1 MKTVIALLLLIPS
14 LSWGNI
20 NKNLNLYD
28 PEVEIYD
35 LLSHYVFS
43 LDNMKGK
50 GSDNYQWIFHL
61 SNSHQKDTYIE
72 YNGKTHIVNF
82 YSGIPQ
88 EWKWA
93 RNVGQYCITL
103 NNLIDERFR
112 YPGVD
117 ANKQLYSICFDKNVR
132 ETGKVKTL
140 WNWGS
145 PIENNIKFLRK
156 IEYETYHN
164 NNPKYFDLLIDQPIK
179 IGNNFDLVFTSQNEI
194 FYRYDNKRGEGR
206 YSGYND
212 TCILTDKNSSFDKDF
227 ISLLELD
234 LDLSKSMIKYLC
246 FNSRNTINLSLLV
259 DDKKKVDDLRY
270 YPNYLISLNGLT
282 NFNQDNKKEDN
293 KNKDNL
299 VIKKEEDK
307 ETQPKIYK
315 FDGNEYFSNYF
326 DDYAKVIEIQENLTD
341 LNYYEMKIDGL
352 IGYGTLNSI
361 IEWKKD
367 NKRQIKA
374 DLFNDEDYRL
384 LQMHS
389 LNVEIYAKKLEKKKP
404 KIEEKI
410 IVEKKE
416 EYLPAASGSGFFVNS
431 EGTLVTNNHVI
442 ENCDRNY
449 VSYNGKNYEANV
461 LGVDRVNDLAI
472 LTSDISPKSYFGIE
486 DKDAQLLDDV
496 IVAGF
501 PLGKNV
507 SSSIKTT
514 KGSITSL
521 AGFKDNYSNFQT
533 DAALNQ
539 GNSGGPIINNKGN
552 VVGVAVAV
560 FGKEQGIESFNFGIK
575 SSVLKTFM
583 DSFSINYGDPA
594 KDIKDNRE
602 LGSIIPERTIY
613 LECWMTLA
621 KLEKLISEANSQKA
635 FFPKY
640 LDK

>member
-270 YPNYLISLNGLT
+270 
-282 NFNQDNKKEDN
+282 
-293 KNKDNL
+293 
-299 VIKKEEDK
+299 
-307 ETQPKIYK
+307 
-315 FDGNEYFSNYF
+315 
-326 DDYAKVIEIQENLTD
+326 
-341 LNYYEMKIDGL
+341 
-352 IGYGTLNSI
+352 
-361 IEWKKD
+361 
-367 NKRQIKA
+367 
-374 DLFNDEDYRL
+374 
-384 LQMHS
+384 
-389 LNVEIYAKKLEKKKP
+389 
-404 KIEEKI
+404 
-410 IVEKKE
+410 
-416 EYLPAASGSGFFVNS
+416 
-431 EGTLVTNNHVI
+431 
-442 ENCDRNY
+442 
-449 VSYNGKNYEANV
+449 
-461 LGVDRVNDLAI
+461 
-472 LTSDISPKSYFGIE
+472 
-486 DKDAQLLDDV
+486 
-496 IVAGF
+496 
-501 PLGKNV
+501 
-507 SSSIKTT
+507 
-514 KGSITSL
+514 
-521 AGFKDNYSNFQT
+521 
-533 DAALNQ
+533 
-539 GNSGGPIINNKGN
+539 
-552 VVGVAVAV
+552 
-560 FGKEQGIESFNFGIK
+560 
-575 SSVLKTFM
+575 
-583 DSFSINYGDPA
+583 
-594 KDIKDNRE
+594 
-602 LGSIIPERTIY
+602 
-613 LECWMTLA
+613 
-621 KLEKLISEANSQKA
+621 
-635 FFPKY
+635 
-640 LDK
+640 